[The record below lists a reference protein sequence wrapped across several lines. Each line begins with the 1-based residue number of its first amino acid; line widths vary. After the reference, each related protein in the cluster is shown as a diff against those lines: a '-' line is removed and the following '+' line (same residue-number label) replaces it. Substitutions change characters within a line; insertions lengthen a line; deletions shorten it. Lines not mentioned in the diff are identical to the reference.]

1 MVSINGIFADSLWET
16 ESKYKYKKHFL
27 WTLKKV
33 SLAIFDSLNFT
44 GTCTFTM
51 DLKPM
56 YAVYDFHT
64 SKVFQQSSSF
74 HTPKPWNRPYGG

>member
-1 MVSINGIFADSLWET
+1 MHHVNDVIHAFMRLARFPSQKSAEWSVGENFTMVSINGIFADSLWET

-33 SLAIFDSLNFT
+33 SLAIFDSLNST

-51 DLKPM
+51 DL
-56 YAVYDFHT
+56 
-64 SKVFQQSSSF
+64 
-74 HTPKPWNRPYGG
+74 